1 MGSRENKQ
9 TEGSREN
16 KQTEGSKESPETEG
30 WLSYGAKVAAGVVT
44 GIGLLAC
51 AAAALSSSGTEAD
64 RKKMKA
70 PGQDNKIIDRA
81 EFDGNPKK
89 YFQDLRKK

>member
-1 MGSRENKQ
+1 M
-9 TEGSREN
+9 TVV
-16 KQTEGSKESPETEG
+16 
-30 WLSYGAKVAAGVVT
+30 WLLYGVKVLAAVAT

-70 PGQDNKIIDRA
+70 PGQNNKIIYRDVF
-81 EFDGNPKK
+81 EVDPKT
-89 YFQDLRKK
+89 YFRDLHNKN

>member
-1 MGSRENKQ
+1 MGSKENTQTKGSRES
-9 TEGSREN
+9 T
-16 KQTEGSKESPETEG
+16 ETEG

-70 PGQDNKIIDRA
+70 PGQDNKIIYRDDFA
-81 EFDGNPKK
+81 KDPKA
-89 YFQDLRKK
+89 YFRDVHKK